1 MVQPLIHK
9 LAIRMNKLSRAIM
22 SCIFLMLISCN
33 TDDCLCEMETPAWLQ
48 NRIEEDQLIIES
60 DPDLMQNFGAWF
72 RYEFNDEVFY
82 EYDNPLSS
90 LSRNPYSQEGVRI
103 DLTEPEFA
111 NYWDE
116 RCCEKLIWKA
126 PGYQE

>member
-1 MVQPLIHK
+1 MSKYI
-9 LAIRMNKLSRAIM
+9 NTTLSSI
-22 SCIFLMLISCN
+22 LLVLISCN
-33 TDDCLCEMETPAWLQ
+33 TDDCPCESGIPAWLQ

-72 RYEFNDEVFY
+72 SYEFNDRIFY

-90 LSRNPYSQEGVRI
+90 LSRNPYSKEGVRI